1 MEILYFKM
9 KRYGNLWQ
17 QIITKENFELAE
29 KRAKKRK
36 SSRRDVIAF
45 EKNLEKN
52 LEEIRQLVV
61 TKQFH
66 TSPYKSR
73 KIYEPKERIIYI
85 LPYAPDRIVQHAVM
99 NILVPIMERI
109 FIVDSY
115 ACIANR
121 GQTKASLRTMEAV
134 RRNKYCLK
142 CDIHHF
148 YPSINQSILSNMYH
162 NKFKDKDFLEI
173 IDDII
178 FSFPGGYN
186 CPIGNYTSQWSGN
199 FYLTPLDQYC
209 KQELKIRDYI
219 RYCDDFLL
227 FGNNKAYLHE
237 CRRKIEDFIGVN
249 LQLTY
254 SKADVFNVKQG
265 IDFCGYRHFDNYI
278 LVRKS
283 TAKRQMKTIKRL
295 PNWVE
300 SGKITTDNMRSIID
314 STAGWLKHANA
325 YNLKKAM
332 KIDEMRGHYIAKV

>member
-1 MEILYFKM
+1 M

-36 SSRRDVIAF
+36 CSRRDVIAF

-52 LEEIRQLVV
+52 LEEVRQLVV

-73 KIYEPKERIIYI
+73 KIYEPKERVIYI
-85 LPYAPDRIVQHAVM
+85 LPYTPDRIVQHAIM
-99 NILVPIMERI
+99 NILVPIMEKL

-121 GQTKASLRTMEAV
+121 GQIKASHRTMEAV

-199 FYLTPLDQYC
+199 FYLTPLDLFC

-227 FGNNKAYLHE
+227 FGNDKAYLHD
-237 CRRKIEDFIGVN
+237 CRRKIEDFIGTH

-314 STAGWLKHANA
+314 STSGWLKHANA
-325 YNLKKAM
+325 YNLKQAM
-332 KIDEMRGHYIAKV
+332 KIDEIRGYYIAKVQ

>member
-1 MEILYFKM
+1 M

-36 SSRRDVIAF
+36 GSRRDVIAF

-52 LEEIRQLVV
+52 LEEVRQLVV

-73 KIYEPKERIIYI
+73 KIYEPKERVIYI
-85 LPYAPDRIVQHAVM
+85 LPYTPDRIVQHAIM
-99 NILVPIMERI
+99 NILVPIMEKL

-121 GQTKASLRTMEAV
+121 GQIKASHRTMEAV

-199 FYLTPLDQYC
+199 FYLTPLDWYC
-209 KQELKIRDYI
+209 KQKLKIRDYI

-227 FGNNKAYLHE
+227 FGNDKAYLHD
-237 CRRKIEDFIGVN
+237 CRRKIEDFIGTN
-249 LQLTY
+249 LELTY

-265 IDFCGYRHFDNYI
+265 IDFCGYRYFDNYI

-314 STAGWLKHANA
+314 STSGWLKHANA
-325 YNLKKAM
+325 YNLKQAM
-332 KIDEMRGHYIAKV
+332 KIDEIRGHYIAKVQ

>member
-1 MEILYFKM
+1 M

-314 STAGWLKHANA
+314 STVGWLKHANA